1 VDSLKHVSSMKYII
15 DAGITYNSRDCTLNH
30 IETGDQVQL
39 SITSGRLLEK
49 FLSSQGSV
57 LAREILLEEVWDA
70 YGLQGSNNNLNQ
82 YISILRRAFASW
94 GCENL
99 IITIP
104 KVGFRLN
111 SDIRI
116 TGEKIDDVSSEDTTE
131 IAESAIKPE
140 PGKLR
145 GLLSYSK
152 PFLLLSVLVVCVSA
166 GIAFMFIS
174 QDFTSK
180 EIKPVSIMLPDGC
193 EVVFLKQ
200 STKTEQQLLLKQA
213 AGIVSEN
220 GMVCDS
226 HTRIYFVN
234 YTSFSIKNL
243 GRTLAAYCKLDNKR
257 RIVSCDNFYYK
268 EWRDL

>member
-1 VDSLKHVSSMKYII
+1 MKYII
-15 DAGITYNSRDCTLNH
+15 DAGITYDSRDCTLNH
-30 IETGDQVQL
+30 IETGGKVQL

-49 FLSSQGSV
+49 FLDSQGSI
-57 LAREILLEEVWDA
+57 LEREILLEEVWDA
-70 YGLQGSNNNLNQ
+70 YGLQGSSNNLNQ

-94 GCENL
+94 DCENL

-111 SDIRI
+111 SEIRI
-116 TGEKIDDVSSEDTTE
+116 TGEKINDIISEDTTKVSE
-131 IAESAIKPE
+131 EVIKPE
-140 PGKLR
+140 SGKLR
-145 GLLSYSK
+145 SLLTYSK

-166 GIAFMFIS
+166 GIAFMLIS
-174 QDFTSK
+174 HDFTN
-180 EIKPVSIMLPDGC
+180 EGIKPVSIMLPDGC
-193 EVVFLKQ
+193 EVVLLKP

-220 GMVCDS
+220 GMICDD

-234 YTSFSIKNL
+234 YTSFSIKSL
-243 GRTLAAYCKLDNKR
+243 GRTMAAYCKLNNKR

-268 EWRDL
+268 EWREL